1 MLSIEPSDY
10 FPREVHP
17 LLAAYCRHVAAGRRI
32 ADMIRKLEN
41 ALAEEVNGGLT
52 AVEVVSS
59 RAKIMDRLLGM
70 QDREVRAASSLATR
84 LRLTPPEPPCALNV
98 MVPPCRL
105 NSPSQD
111 VPWRPNFKLRRYLA
125 AGSVGLEEVSL

>member
-1 MLSIEPSDY
+1 
-10 FPREVHP
+10 
-17 LLAAYCRHVAAGRRI
+17 
-32 ADMIRKLEN
+32 MIRKLEN

-98 MVPPCRL
+98 MVPP
-105 NSPSQD
+105 SAEQS
-111 VPWRPNFKLRRYLA
+111 VPGRSVAAQFQTETLPGRRVCWAGGGQPVALA
-125 AGSVGLEEVSL
+125 AHAFEHSQAAVDCICLAKEITRQ

>member
-1 MLSIEPSDY
+1 
-10 FPREVHP
+10 
-17 LLAAYCRHVAAGRRI
+17 
-32 ADMIRKLEN
+32 MIRKLEN
-41 ALAEEVNGGLT
+41 ALAEEVNGGLP

-59 RAKIMDRLLGM
+59 RAKIMDRLLGTVTARSAPHRRWPRGF
-70 QDREVRAASSLATR
+70 DDSARAAVRIERDGPT
-84 LRLTPPEPPCALNV
+84 
-98 MVPPCRL
+98 CRP